1 MIIIVSFSFSISADK
16 TSVKCGGGEKVGRCI
31 RTCSRSSIMDQL
43 YFGVDIGGTATKIGA
58 FDQRGALLSK

>member
-1 MIIIVSFSFSISADK
+1 
-16 TSVKCGGGEKVGRCI
+16 
-31 RTCSRSSIMDQL
+31 MDQL